1 MAPGLEKRSL
11 VLAGH
16 RTSLALESDFWKAL
30 DEAAAARG
38 IVLSRLV
45 EEIDKGRVG
54 GSLASSCR
62 LFALNGALA
71 LARVQP
77 GPE

>member
-38 IVLSRLV
+38 LVLSRLV
-45 EEIDKGRVG
+45 EEIDKGRAG

-62 LFALNGALA
+62 LFALA
-71 LARVQP
+71 LARAQP